1 MHAVTEYELSDRLQ
15 INTSLVWK
23 TDTSTESNLSIE
35 DKSAIL
41 CLFLFKWMRKGKMRQ
56 IVQTLI

>member
-1 MHAVTEYELSDRLQ
+1 MHAGIEYELSDRLQ

-41 CLFLFKWMRKGKMRQ
+41 CLLLFK
-56 IVQTLI
+56 